1 MEKKVH
7 PLQDSRGRVH
17 GATYRAASGSGFTVD
32 QETGTLKGVLLCQAM
47 QPKGMAGQCSIYKD
61 SESLNV
67 RVETGIDFIESLVAL
82 SAGFPEKGQK
92 ARFGHPGMCDEQLGK
107 HVGYITNIRKEG
119 DGAVGDIQLS
129 NSARISPDGN
139 LYQYV
144 LEKAAEDPDAIMMS
158 IVFQPG
164 PLYFLDENGN
174 RVNFEMG
181 NDAHFDA
188 LAAKPETDR
197 VLYETVIDWN
207 YTDFVHDG
215 ANTNNLFRNF
225 KGEPMMAAT
234 VFDFLDSNP
243 DVFEFMISNREKT
256 EQFIRKYE
264 AARSKKSSIQV
275 DMNKNQKST
284 QTILD
289 QLQKGFSSIFR
300 GMKSAIEGGD
310 NGSKS
315 IDNTTEGGADISIET
330 EADVPAVG
338 DQVYLA
344 GTTDVPPAG
353 EHLLTGDLAGYTI
366 TTDDAGIITKV
377 MAPEAAAD
385 PVPDPAQE
393 NTVDAEETTRQIE
406 ALATAVRGMQPV
418 LTQILEIQKANA
430 EDLRSIKSSPFGRQV
445 FPAGSNRVT
454 NQRGAAVEGETEWE
468 KVQREINE
476 KKAAKASK

>member
-17 GATYRAASGSGFTVD
+17 GATYRAAAGSGFTVD
-32 QETGTLKGVLLCQAM
+32 SETGTLKGVLLCQAM
-47 QPKGMAGQCSIYKD
+47 QPKGIAGKCSIYKGA
-61 SESLNV
+61 EQMPV

-82 SAGFPEKGQK
+82 SANFPEKGQK

-129 NSARISPDGN
+129 HSARISPDGN

-144 LEKAAEDPDAIMMS
+144 LEKATEDPDAIMMS

-174 RVNFEMG
+174 RVTYEVG
-181 NDAHFDA
+181 NDEHFDL
-188 LAAKPETDR
+188 LAAKPEAAR
-197 VLYETVIDWN
+197 ILYETVTDWN

-225 KGEPMMAAT
+225 KGEPLMAAT

-256 EQFIRKYE
+256 ESFIRKYE
-264 AARSKKSSIQV
+264 AARNKKNSINV

-284 QTILD
+284 QSLLE
-289 QLQKGFSSIFR
+289 QLQKGLSSLTR
-300 GMKSAIEGGD
+300 SVKSAIGGGE
-310 NGSKS
+310 NGAKS
-315 IDNTTEGGADISIET
+315 IENTTEGGADISIET

-338 DQVYLA
+338 DQVYLL
-344 GTTDVPPAG
+344 GTTDLPPAG
-353 EHLLTGDLAGYTI
+353 EHVLTGDLLGYTI
-366 TTDDAGIITKV
+366 VTDEAGLITEV
-377 MAPEAAAD
+377 MAPEVEEAPAPVAAESTA
-385 PVPDPAQE
+385 
-393 NTVDAEETTRQIE
+393 DAEASTRQIE
-406 ALATAVRGMQPV
+406 ALATSVRSMQDV
-418 LTQILEIQKANA
+418 LTQILDIQKSNS
-430 EDLRSIKSSPFGRQV
+430 EDLRSIKSTPFGKQI

-454 NQRGAAVEGETEWE
+454 SQRGAAVEAETEWA
-468 KVQREINE
+468 KQQRLINE
-476 KKAAKASK
+476 KKASKGS